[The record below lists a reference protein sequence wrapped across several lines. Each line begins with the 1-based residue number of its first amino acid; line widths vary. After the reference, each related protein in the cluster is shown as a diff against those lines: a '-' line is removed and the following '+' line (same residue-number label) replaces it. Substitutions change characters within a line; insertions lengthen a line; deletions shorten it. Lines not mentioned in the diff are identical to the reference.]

1 MWWVVLIGCYGP
13 VQQRRSTPMGGLS
26 SWSLEPKVLL
36 NCCHFFILKL
46 QLKVILTKAFV
57 MKINNSC
64 SFNIIFFTIFHHQK
78 EFSAFVFRKKRVNI
92 YAEQPIHQQTSLSG
106 KQQHRVVAVVLMCV
120 KSLRDWATHKTIP
133 RTTHTHTHTHSVW
146 RSKSKLYRRERYS
159 QVLRL
164 TVCKWNVTKDGF
176 HPEGI
181 ECLWFPLSFNG
192 ILINVNGSPGWF
204 LLELKINSVCLLTL
218 SASVG
223 IVLIS

>member
-13 VQQRRSTPMGGLS
+13 VQQRRSTTMGGLS

-133 RTTHTHTHTHSVW
+133 RTTHTHTACGVVNRNSIEERDIHRYCGW
-146 RSKSKLYRRERYS
+146 LYANGTWQKMGSIRKE
-159 QVLRL
+159 L
-164 TVCKWNVTKDGF
+164 NVFGF
-176 HPEGI
+176 H
-181 ECLWFPLSFNG
+181 CLSMGFW
-192 ILINVNGSPGWF
+192 
-204 LLELKINSVCLLTL
+204 
-218 SASVG
+218 
-223 IVLIS
+223 